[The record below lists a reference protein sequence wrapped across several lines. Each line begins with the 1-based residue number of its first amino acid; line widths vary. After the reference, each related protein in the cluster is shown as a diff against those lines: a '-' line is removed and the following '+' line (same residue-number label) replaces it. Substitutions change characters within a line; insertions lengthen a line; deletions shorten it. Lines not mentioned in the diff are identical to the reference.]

1 MNFRSR
7 LIIVVFIVL
16 GMFVLHNSFWL
27 WPLDGQVPLLFGFM
41 PFAYSYYVGYAFL
54 AMLAMK
60 LIIYLAW
67 PDPPAGIFEECGDS
81 RDRTGCSAAPGGG
94 ELP

>member
-1 MNFRSR
+1 M
-7 LIIVVFIVL
+7 VVFIVL
-16 GMFVLHNSFWL
+16 VMFVLHNSFWL
-27 WPLDGQVPLLFGFM
+27 WDLDGQMPILFGFM

-67 PDPPAGIFEECGDS
+67 PDPPADFFEKRGAGK
-81 RDRTGCSAAPGGG
+81 DRQGGGTEPGGG